1 MKPAWATTWTP
12 YVSVGTLRVFRTSFG
27 GQYEFCS
34 EGGRYFVL
42 ARSTSGPRV
51 ESPRGTYRQAL
62 EIWVALVGDQ
72 AHDHS
77 AP

>member
-1 MKPAWATTWTP
+1 MRSAAGTTWTP

-42 ARSTSGPRV
+42 TKLERRRL